1 MQRESEEHV
10 ILCSDC
16 GMAALVP
23 FRPSQGRRVF
33 CPPCHR
39 RRKKDELLLDRI
51 PVRGRRGSPG
61 TARPNDVRRH
71 TQRS

>member
-1 MQRESEEHV
+1 MQEETEGQL
-10 ILCSDC
+10 ILCNDC

-23 FRPSQGRRVF
+23 FRPSQERRVF

-51 PVRGRRGSPG
+51 PVREGRRNSPTG
-61 TARPNDVRRH
+61 RPSDVRRYTH
-71 TQRS
+71 RS